1 MLQRSVEKSCIA
13 FFFSLLLIYSGL
25 SAQRSGLVSSDVLYK
40 LALKARNEEK
50 DYPKAI
56 KFCKKALSQSPDY
69 TDIRLLLGKLYQE
82 TGQPVAAAFEWNAV
96 LRKDPD
102 NSDALHSLVNL
113 YYSQGNA
120 SEAAC
125 YVDMLLAKTPLDKD
139 LLLKKYGL
147 AQESGDVVTQAT
159 TMGLLRSHYISD
171 PKVASLLADYQM
183 QAARRG
189 RKSGDLDGS
198 EKMYAQVLLKD
209 KNNIEALQGMASVM
223 EREGRTR
230 EAISYYSQL
239 SALQPDSAL
248 WRLKRSA
255 IQLAGG
261 NYTAALED
269 AKWLHKRY
277 PGQPLYKQHLADVY
291 TALARQS
298 DTTTVYTEQLLKL
311 QPDNKALYIQLINQ
325 ADQRGNYTAAND
337 WCNKALQAF
346 PGDVDI
352 LRKQIGIQE
361 KMQDHS
367 TATATAGKLL
377 QLHPGAT
384 HEQIYTDLQL
394 SRASR
399 LVQMQKPEEAAAVLQ
414 AALKQ
419 VPGRSELLLLLAN
432 VKTALGEPQTA
443 LSLVDQVLAKQP
455 ADTALLFKKSG
466 LLEATQHYDEAA
478 AISERLMA
486 RYPAVTRYR
495 QAYIDQ
501 TMLAARSAMAQKQ
514 YNTAEPLLLKVL
526 QYAPVNKDAWMYLI
540 NMKNGQQQTAQAL
553 DYTTRALHQFNNDS
567 LLLQK
572 KSALL
577 QQAGQYTAASTIA
590 ADLHRQYPAD
600 TALRQMYLDQLL
612 AYGKQLREK
621 QQWDSAWTLYQTAY
635 ALAPADTN
643 VLYDLT
649 ATATARKQYDSV
661 LVYAN
666 KGLALNASQ
675 PALLS
680 QKANALEQL
689 HRYADAALVAGQLRK
704 LQPGEKKW
712 QQYAD
717 HLNGYTYKNQIG
729 VIHLQSVYSRD
740 LEPASITSLQY
751 LHRFQRGTITGRVNY
766 GTREAGNGIQLE
778 AETYYTHNPRY
789 YSYGL
794 FGWSNSDVFPTV
806 RAGYSLFRNF
816 NKGWEGELGG
826 RYVKSDSINTY
837 SAVASVAK
845 YFGNYWVNLRG
856 FFTNDEHQ
864 WYQAYT
870 LTNRFYLNDQKDFI
884 ALIGNIGAS
893 PDDRSR
899 NFQFG
904 KVAGFTST
912 SLTAGFQKTIR
923 SRATIG
929 AYGTW
934 TRQQIPQQSYL
945 HQFDTYLL
953 FLWNFK

>member
-1 MLQRSVEKSCIA
+1 MLQRSVEKRCVVFIL
-13 FFFSLLLIYSGL
+13 SLLLIYSGL

-40 LALKARNEEK
+40 MALKARNEEK

-56 KFCKKALSQSPDY
+56 RFCKKALSQSPDY
-69 TDIRLLLGKLYQE
+69 TDIRILLGKLYQE
-82 TGQPVAAAFEWNAV
+82 TGQPVAAAFEWNVV
-96 LRKDPD
+96 LRKEPA

-113 YYSQGNA
+113 YYSQGNTAEA
-120 SEAAC
+120 SC
-125 YVDMLLAKTPLDKD
+125 YVDVLLEKTPLDKD

-147 AQESGDVVTQAT
+147 AEERGDVITQAKV
-159 TMGLLRSHYISD
+159 MGLLRNHYMSD
-171 PKVASLLADYQM
+171 PRVASLLEDYQM

-189 RKSGDLDGS
+189 RKTGDLNGS
-198 EKMYAQVLLKD
+198 EKMYEQVLLKD
-209 KNNIEALQGMASVM
+209 KNNVEALQGMASTL
-223 EREGRTR
+223 EGQGRSR
-230 EAISYYSQL
+230 EALSYYNQL
-239 SALQPDSAL
+239 LALHPDSAA
-248 WRLKRSA
+248 WRLKRSS
-255 IQLAGG
+255 IQLANG
-261 NYTAALED
+261 NYAAALED
-269 AKWLHKRY
+269 AKWLHKQY
-277 PGQPLYKQHLADVY
+277 PGQALYKQHLADVY
-291 TALARQS
+291 TTLSRQP
-298 DTTTVYTEQLLKL
+298 DAPAEYTEQLLAL
-311 QPDNKALYIQLINQ
+311 QPGNKAVYQQLINQ
-325 ADQRGNYTAAND
+325 ANQRGNYTAANE
-337 WCNKALQAF
+337 WCSKALQVF

-361 KMQDHS
+361 KTQDYS
-367 TATATAGKLL
+367 AAAATAGKLL

-394 SRASR
+394 LHANR
-399 LVQMQKPEEAAAVLQ
+399 LVQQQQPGEAAIVLQ
-414 AALKQ
+414 TALKQ
-419 VPGRSELLLLLAN
+419 VPGRKELLLRLSN
-432 VKTALGEPQTA
+432 VQTALGHPQEA
-443 LSLVDQVLAKQP
+443 LSLLDQVLAKQP
-455 ADTALLFKKSG
+455 TDTALLFKKSG
-466 LLEATQHYDEAA
+466 LLEASQRYAEAA
-478 AISERLMA
+478 AISEALMT
-486 RYPAVTRYR
+486 RYPTETRYR
-495 QAYIDQ
+495 QAYTDQ
-501 TMLAARSAMAQKQ
+501 AMLAARSHIAQKQ
-514 YNTAEPLLLKVL
+514 YGAAEPLLLKVL
-526 QYAPVNKDAWMYLI
+526 QYTPANKDAWVYLI
-540 NMKNGQQQTAQAL
+540 NGKNEQQQPAQAL
-553 DYTTRALHQFNNDS
+553 EYTNRALGQLNNDS

-577 QQAGQYTAASTIA
+577 QQAGRYTEASTIA
-590 ADLHRQYPAD
+590 ADLHRRYPAD

-612 AYGKQLREK
+612 AHGKQLREA
-621 QQWDSAWTLYQTAY
+621 QQWDSAATLYQAAY
-635 ALAPADTN
+635 ALAPADTA
-643 VLYDLT
+643 VLYNLA

-661 LVYAN
+661 LVYAD
-666 KGLALNASQ
+666 KGLALNANQ

-689 HRYADAALVAGQLRK
+689 HRYADAAMVAGQLRK

-717 HLNGYTYKNQIG
+717 HLNGYTYKNQVGI
-729 VIHLQSVYSRD
+729 IHLQSIYSRD
-740 LEPASITSLQY
+740 LAPASITSLQY
-751 LHRFQRGTITGRVNY
+751 LHRFQRGTVTGRLNY
-766 GTREAGNGIQLE
+766 GSREAGNGIQLE
-778 AETYYTHNPRY
+778 AESYYTHNPRY

-794 FGWSNSDVFPTV
+794 FGWSNSDVFPAI

-826 RYVKSDSINTY
+826 RYVKSDTINTY
-837 SAVASVAK
+837 SAVASVGK

-870 LTNRFYLNDQKDFI
+870 LTNRFYLNDRQDFI

-912 SLTAGFQKTIR
+912 SLTGGFQKNIR
-923 SRATIG
+923 GRATIG

>member
-13 FFFSLLLIYSGL
+13 FFFSLLFIYSGL
-25 SAQRSGLVSSDVLYK
+25 SAQHSGLVSSDVLYK
-40 LALKARNEEK
+40 MALKARNEEK

-69 TDIRLLLGKLYQE
+69 TDIRILLGKLYQE
-82 TGQPVAAAFEWNAV
+82 TGQPVAAAFEWNVV
-96 LRKDPD
+96 LRKDPG

-113 YYSQGNA
+113 YYSQHNA
-120 SEAAC
+120 PEAIC
-125 YVDMLLAKTPLDKD
+125 YIDMLLEKTPLDKD

-147 AQESGDVVTQAT
+147 SEESGDVVTQAKI
-159 TMGLLRSHYISD
+159 MGLLRTHYISD
-171 PKVASLLADYQM
+171 PKVAALLEDYQM

-189 RKSGDLDGS
+189 RKTGDLNGS
-198 EKMYAQVLLKD
+198 EKMYEQVLLKD
-209 KNNIEALQGMASVM
+209 KNNVEALQGLAASL
-223 EREGRTR
+223 EGQGRSR
-230 EAISYYSQL
+230 EALSYYNQL
-239 SALQPDSAL
+239 LSLHPDSAS
-248 WRLKRSA
+248 WRLKRSS
-255 IQLAGG
+255 IQLANG
-261 NYTAALED
+261 NYAAALED
-269 AKWLHKRY
+269 AKWLYKKH
-277 PGQPLYKQHLADVY
+277 PGQSLYKQHLTDVY
-291 TALARQS
+291 TALYRQPNAPAE
-298 DTTTVYTEQLLKL
+298 YAEQLLAL
-311 QPDNKALYIQLINQ
+311 QPGNKAVYTQLINQ
-325 ADQRGNYTAAND
+325 AYQRGDYTAANE
-337 WCNKALQAF
+337 WCNKALQVFA
-346 PGDVDI
+346 GDVDI

-361 KMQDHS
+361 KMQDYS
-367 TATATAGKLL
+367 TAATTAGKLL

-399 LVQMQKPEEAAAVLQ
+399 LVQMQKPGEAATVLQ
-414 AALKQ
+414 SALKQ
-419 VPGRSELLLLLAN
+419 VPGHKDLLLLLSN
-432 VKTALGEPQTA
+432 VQTALGKPQEA
-443 LSLVDQVLAKQP
+443 LSLLDQVLAKQP

-466 LLEATQHYDEAA
+466 LLEATQHYGEAA
-478 AISERLMA
+478 AISEGLMT
-486 RYPAVTRYR
+486 RYPAESRYR

-501 TMLAARSAMAQKQ
+501 AMQAARNHIAQKQ
-514 YNTAEPLLLKVL
+514 YAAAEPALLKVL
-526 QYAPVNKDAWMYLI
+526 QYAPANKDAWMYLI
-540 NMKNGQQQTAQAL
+540 NMKNEQQQTAQAL
-553 DYTTRALHQFNNDS
+553 DYTTRALHQLNNDS

-577 QQAGQYTAASTIA
+577 QQTGQYSAASTIA
-590 ADLHRQYPAD
+590 ADLHRRYPAD
-600 TALRQMYLDQLL
+600 TALRQMYFDQLL
-612 AYGKQLREK
+612 AHGKQLREK
-621 QQWDSAWTLYQTAY
+621 QQWDSAWALYQTAY
-635 ALAPADTN
+635 SLSPADTA
-643 VLYDLT
+643 VLYNLT

-661 LVYAN
+661 LVYAD
-666 KGLALNASQ
+666 KGLAVNANQ

-717 HLNGYTYKNQIG
+717 HLNGYTYRNQVG

-740 LEPASITSLQY
+740 LAPASITSLQY
-751 LHRFQRGTITGRVNY
+751 LHRFQRGTVTGRLNY

-794 FGWSNSDVFPTV
+794 FGWSNSDVFPTI

-816 NKGWEGELGG
+816 NKGWEGELGA
-826 RYVKSDSINTY
+826 RYVKSDTINTY
-837 SAVASVAK
+837 SAVASVGK

-856 FFTNDEHQ
+856 FFTSDEHQ

-912 SLTAGFQKTIR
+912 SLTAGFQKNIR
-923 SRATIG
+923 GRATIG
-929 AYGTW
+929 AYSTW

-953 FLWNFK
+953 FLWNFR

>member
-1 MLQRSVEKSCIA
+1 MLQRSVEKRCIV
-13 FFFSLLLIYSGL
+13 FFLSLLLIYSGL

-40 LALKARNEEK
+40 MALKARNEEK
-50 DYPKAI
+50 DYAKAI

-69 TDIRLLLGKLYQE
+69 TDIRILLGKLYQE
-82 TGQPVAAAFEWNAV
+82 TGQPVAAAFEWNVV
-96 LRKDPD
+96 LRKEPA

-113 YYSQGNA
+113 YYSQGNTAEA
-120 SEAAC
+120 SC
-125 YVDMLLAKTPLDKD
+125 YVDMLLEKTPLDKD

-147 AQESGDVVTQAT
+147 AEERGDVVTQAKV
-159 TMGLLRSHYISD
+159 MGLLRNHYMSD
-171 PKVASLLADYQM
+171 PKVASLLEDYQI

-189 RKSGDLDGS
+189 RKTGDLSGS
-198 EKMYAQVLLKD
+198 EKMYEQVLLKD
-209 KNNIEALQGMASVM
+209 KNNTEALQGMASTL
-223 EREGRTR
+223 EGQGRSR
-230 EAISYYSQL
+230 EALSYYNKL
-239 SALQPDSAL
+239 LALHPDSAA
-248 WRLKRSA
+248 WRLKRSS
-255 IQLAGG
+255 IQLANG
-261 NYTAALED
+261 NSAAALED
-269 AKWLHKRY
+269 AQWLHKQY

-291 TALARQS
+291 AALARQPNAPAI
-298 DTTTVYTEQLLKL
+298 YTEQLLAL
-311 QPDNKALYIQLINQ
+311 QPGNKAVYQQLINQ
-325 ADQRGNYTAAND
+325 ANQRGDYAAANE
-337 WCNKALQAF
+337 WCNKALQVF

-361 KMQDHS
+361 KTQDYS
-367 TATATAGKLL
+367 AAATTAGKLL

-394 SRASR
+394 LRASR
-399 LVQMQKPEEAAAVLQ
+399 LVQQQKPGEAAAVLQ
-414 AALKQ
+414 TALKQ
-419 VPGRSELLLLLAN
+419 MPGRKELLLRLSN
-432 VKTALGEPQTA
+432 VQTTLGKPQEA
-443 LSLVDQVLAKQP
+443 LSLLDQVLAKQP
-455 ADTALLFKKSG
+455 TDTALLFKKSG
-466 LLEATQHYDEAA
+466 LLEATRQYREAA
-478 AISERLMA
+478 AISEALMT
-486 RYPAVTRYR
+486 RYPAETRYR

-501 TMLAARSAMAQKQ
+501 AMLAAKSYIAQKQ
-514 YNTAEPLLLKVL
+514 YSAAEPLLLKVL
-526 QYAPVNKDAWMYLI
+526 QYAPSGKDAWVYLI
-540 NMKNGQQQTAQAL
+540 NGKNEQQQPAQAL
-553 DYTTRALHQFNNDS
+553 EYTDRALGYLNNDS

-577 QQAGQYTAASTIA
+577 QQAGRYTEASNIA
-590 ADLHRQYPAD
+590 ADLHRRYPAD

-612 AYGKQLREK
+612 AHGKQLREA
-621 QQWDSAWTLYQTAY
+621 QQWDSAAALYQAAY
-635 ALAPADTN
+635 ALAPSDTA
-643 VLYDLT
+643 VLYNLT

-661 LVYAN
+661 LVYAD
-666 KGLALNASQ
+666 KGLALNANQ

-689 HRYADAALVAGQLRK
+689 HRYADAAMVAGQLRK

-717 HLNGYTYKNQIG
+717 HLNGYTYKNQVGI
-729 VIHLQSVYSRD
+729 IHLQSVYSRD

-751 LHRFQRGTITGRVNY
+751 LHRFQRGTITGRLNY
-766 GTREAGNGIQLE
+766 GSREAGNGIQLE
-778 AETYYTHNPRY
+778 AESYYTHNPRY

-816 NKGWEGELGG
+816 KKGWEGELGG
-826 RYVKSDSINTY
+826 RYVKSDTINTY
-837 SAVASVAK
+837 SAVASVGK

-870 LTNRFYLNDQKDFI
+870 LTNRFYLNDRQDFI

-912 SLTAGFQKTIR
+912 SLTGGFQKNIR
-923 SRATIG
+923 GRATIG